1 MINVNITFFKQPIGD
16 FALGKMSA
24 ADIIKIMT
32 TNPRTYDQTTFK
44 AKGGPQRELSPRR
57 LKEIADYAA
66 SDDACF
72 PTAVI
77 LALPGNPNDDIYNE
91 ASSAVSQNAEEWY
104 WRFVEDTIL
113 EINDTVSDFA
123 LLVDG
128 QHRMFGLKQAGES
141 IYSRFDIPVVFLF
154 NPTLEHQAII
164 FSIINEKQTKVSFSL
179 VAQLFGLMN
188 KRSPETVAH
197 SIAASFNSRGDSPFY
212 QRVKMLGKKTSKDL
226 NETLSQGTIV
236 RQLQP
241 FFEENNKNNIFRD
254 LYDENTKEATEFI
267 LKVLLNY
274 FGAAKDVWPGE
285 WSSNDYILT
294 KTVGFTGLMRALPYV
309 YTSID
314 KKDKNFV
321 QERFKEIFIEVNKR
335 LLEENETLTSNN
347 FPSSGAGASKF
358 KKIIEESTKIVLE

>member
-212 QRVKMLGKKTSKDL
+212 QRVKMLGKKP
-226 NETLSQGTIV
+226 
-236 RQLQP
+236 R
-241 FFEENNKNNIFRD
+241 
-254 LYDENTKEATEFI
+254 
-267 LKVLLNY
+267 
-274 FGAAKDVWPGE
+274 
-285 WSSNDYILT
+285 
-294 KTVGFTGLMRALPYV
+294 
-309 YTSID
+309 
-314 KKDKNFV
+314 
-321 QERFKEIFIEVNKR
+321 
-335 LLEENETLTSNN
+335 
-347 FPSSGAGASKF
+347 
-358 KKIIEESTKIVLE
+358 KI